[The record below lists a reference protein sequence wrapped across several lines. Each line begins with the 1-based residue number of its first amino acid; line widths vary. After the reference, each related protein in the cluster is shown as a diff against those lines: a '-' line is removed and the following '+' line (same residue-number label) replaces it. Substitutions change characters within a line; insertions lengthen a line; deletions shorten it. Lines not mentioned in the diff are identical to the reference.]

1 MDKSW
6 INKPHLSQDYK
17 LGVKSFLDF
26 AFGKSTA
33 LVMKCPCN
41 RCSLVKSKSREDV
54 EGDLMCFVFL
64 NTYTSWYLHGEDVC
78 VTETAQVPSDIAQ
91 VESDSTVNLLD
102 DLFPN
107 SDTNMHG
114 GDEPGSF
121 EHTMGTDRPS
131 TSSGNCGEGEDFD
144 ELFADFN
151 QELYTGCTKFTK
163 LSFLLKLYHIKC
175 MCGISDKGISMVLDL
190 LKEAFTHA
198 KLPDSFNGMKKV
210 IRKLGLNYKSIHA
223 CPNDCMLYWEG
234 DAEREDCKV
243 CEASRWKVSEASRWK
258 VSEKST
264 VSGSEN
270 ITKKAPAKVLRY
282 FPLKPRLQRLFM
294 SSKTAKHMTWHVTAS
309 NSDGKLR
316 HPRDGLAWKAF
327 DQKYPEFASDPRNVR
342 LGLVTDG
349 FNPFGTMSSSHSIW
363 PVILFPYNFPPW
375 MSMKQTSMILS
386 MVIPGKHMPGNDI
399 DVYLQPLIKELKEL
413 WSDGI
418 ETLDSSTKQRF
429 NMRAAIMWTV
439 SDFPG
444 LGNLS
449 GWNTYTTLACPSC
462 NYEGIG
468 QRLRHG
474 RKNCFIGHRRFLPQD
489 HDFRQ
494 NETNFDGKIETRA
507 PPGTISGSTIIHQLE
522 QVNVRLG
529 KKPRVFGVGKKRA
542 RSVGE
547 SSEKNV
553 FDNLV
558 YTLLDDKDKSK
569 DNLNARKDLCELGIR
584 SELWPVDNEKY
595 QAACFTLN
603 KEGKDIFL
611 SVLKN
616 VRLHDGYASN
626 LSSCVDVC
634 SGKLSGLKSHD
645 CHVIMRDLFSVAIRN
660 LLPENVRSTIIEL
673 CQFFRDISAKVL
685 DIDELDKLQD
695 RVVLILCRMEMFFTP
710 SFFTVMV
717 HLIVHLTEEAKYG
730 GPVPF
735 RWMYPIER
743 KYKNE
748 LWMQNSQLNR
758 RNRAIDIDREM
769 HLNFAKWIKQKVEM
783 NEIDGITDDLRCLA
797 LRPSEQVV
805 KYTAYNVNGFKF
817 RTTKR
822 DSSLKT
828 QNNGVYVAAET
839 MSYASSRDPNPRAEW
854 KIAVHIQP
862 KDVYDMGDPNDSE

>member
-1 MDKSW
+1 
-6 INKPHLSQDYK
+6 
-17 LGVKSFLDF
+17 
-26 AFGKSTA
+26 
-33 LVMKCPCN
+33 
-41 RCSLVKSKSREDV
+41 
-54 EGDLMCFVFL
+54 
-64 NTYTSWYLHGEDVC
+64 
-78 VTETAQVPSDIAQ
+78 
-91 VESDSTVNLLD
+91 
-102 DLFPN
+102 
-107 SDTNMHG
+107 
-114 GDEPGSF
+114 
-121 EHTMGTDRPS
+121 
-131 TSSGNCGEGEDFD
+131 
-144 ELFADFN
+144 
-151 QELYTGCTKFTK
+151 
-163 LSFLLKLYHIKC
+163 
-175 MCGISDKGISMVLDL
+175 
-190 LKEAFTHA
+190 
-198 KLPDSFNGMKKV
+198 
-210 IRKLGLNYKSIHA
+210 
-223 CPNDCMLYWEG
+223 
-234 DAEREDCKV
+234 
-243 CEASRWKVSEASRWK
+243 
-258 VSEKST
+258 
-264 VSGSEN
+264 
-270 ITKKAPAKVLRY
+270 
-282 FPLKPRLQRLFM
+282 
-294 SSKTAKHMTWHVTAS
+294 MTWHATAS

-342 LGLVTDG
+342 LGLATDG

-429 NMRAAIMWTV
+429 NMRAAILWTV

-507 PPGTISGSTIIHQLE
+507 P
-522 QVNVRLG
+522 
-529 KKPRVFGVGKKRA
+529 
-542 RSVGE
+542 
-547 SSEKNV
+547 
-553 FDNLV
+553 
-558 YTLLDDKDKSK
+558 
-569 DNLNARKDLCELGIR
+569 LGIR

-603 KEGKDIFL
+603 KEGTDIFL

-616 VRLHDGYASN
+616 VRLPDGYASN

-673 CQFFRDISAKVL
+673 CQFFRNISAKVL

-695 RVVLILCRMEMFFTP
+695 RVVLILCRMEMFFPP

-797 LRPSEQVV
+797 LGPSEQVV

-817 RTTKR
+817 RTTER
-822 DSSLKT
+822 DSGLKT

-839 MSYASSRDPNPRAEW
+839 MSYASSRDPNPRAGIVPYYGNLVEVMELNYYEVFKVVLFKCKWANTCTDRGYKTDAYGHRMVNFSRLLHTGDNEEDEPYVLTSQARMVYYIDDPCIVEW